1 MLKRSILVLA
11 AFAAASAQGPTV
23 EQIASRLTAAGLKA
37 DVSFLAS
44 DALQGRGTPS
54 PGLEIAAEF
63 IAAQFRRAGLEPAG
77 DDGYFQTAKFATIT
91 PNLDGFE
98 LTLEAGGQTL
108 KADKA
113 SVLVQ
118 DPAAID
124 LSHTAIVSTDP
135 AGIDALTPGQVHGK
149 ALLVAIPQGAPF
161 NIMRTLSAAYDRLQP
176 ALVILVRDIAI
187 TAAQRNVRVQEVT
200 AAKRPVVTVTDPAIR
215 AANLKDATVSI
226 HMTAP
231 MVAPVPLHN
240 VVGVLRGSDEQLRD
254 TYVLVTG
261 HYDHLGVR
269 GAGPGDHIF
278 NGAND
283 DASGTSSVIEI
294 ANALAALPT
303 RPKRSIVFIALF
315 GEEMGLLGSRYYGA
329 HPIFPL
335 AKTIADL
342 NLEQLGR
349 TDVDGGTRV
358 GLVNVTGY
366 DFSTLT
372 SVLKK
377 AGEDTGLKVEKDE
390 KNSDPFFARSDNQA
404 LADAGIPAHT
414 LSVGYVFPDYH
425 GAGDEWPKID
435 YDNMA
440 KVDWTIALAVY
451 RVADG
456 TDVPQ
461 WNAANPKTERYVK
474 ARAATLGH

>member
-1 MLKRSILVLA
+1 
-11 AFAAASAQGPTV
+11 
-23 EQIASRLTAAGLKA
+23 
-37 DVSFLAS
+37 
-44 DALQGRGTPS
+44 
-54 PGLEIAAEF
+54 
-63 IAAQFRRAGLEPAG
+63 
-77 DDGYFQTAKFATIT
+77 
-91 PNLDGFE
+91 
-98 LTLEAGGQTL
+98 
-108 KADKA
+108 
-113 SVLVQ
+113 
-118 DPAAID
+118 
-124 LSHTAIVSTDP
+124 
-135 AGIDALTPGQVHGK
+135 
-149 ALLVAIPQGAPF
+149 
-161 NIMRTLSAAYDRLQP
+161 
-176 ALVILVRDIAI
+176 
-187 TAAQRNVRVQEVT
+187 
-200 AAKRPVVTVTDPAIR
+200 
-215 AANLKDATVSI
+215 
-226 HMTAP
+226 
-231 MVAPVPLHN
+231 
-240 VVGVLRGSDEQLRD
+240 
-254 TYVLVTG
+254 
-261 HYDHLGVR
+261 LGVR
-269 GAGPGDHIF
+269 GTGPGDHIF

-294 ANALAALPT
+294 ASALAALPT

-335 AKTIADL
+335 SKTIADL

-390 KNSDPFFARSDNQA
+390 KNSDSFFARSDNQA

-440 KVDWTIALAVY
+440 KVDWTIALAAY
-451 RVADG
+451 RVADS

-461 WNAANPKTERYVK
+461 WNAGNPKTERYVK
-474 ARAATLGH
+474 ARAASSGH